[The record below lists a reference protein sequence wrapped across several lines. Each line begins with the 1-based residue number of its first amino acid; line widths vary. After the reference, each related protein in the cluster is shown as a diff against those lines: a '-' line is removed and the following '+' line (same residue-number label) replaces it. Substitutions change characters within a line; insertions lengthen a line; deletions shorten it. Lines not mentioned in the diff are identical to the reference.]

1 MNYRKQAFGSLIQI
15 ERLVCWDNEFDIVLT
30 QDNRCY
36 VYREQVETDRTQ
48 TFRFLMKQASRNL
61 VEEDRLWKMMNT
73 KER

>member
-1 MNYRKQAFGSLIQI
+1 MKERKQALGSLIQI
-15 ERLVCWDNEFDIVLT
+15 ECLVCWDNEFDIVLT

-48 TFRFLMKQASRNL
+48 TFEFLMKQAARNL

-73 KER
+73 SS

>member
-1 MNYRKQAFGSLIQI
+1 MKERKQALGSLIQI
-15 ERLVCWDNEFDIVLT
+15 ERLVCWDNEFDIVVT

-48 TFRFLMKQASRNL
+48 TFRFLMKQAARDL
-61 VEEDRLWKMMNT
+61 VEEERLWKMMNT